1 MSFLR
6 DVETERVLAESQRI
20 RQMITD
26 AAAELNG
33 FVVELDAYVERL
45 HQMHTSNEGTSGDG
59 EPGPRHADEPG

>member
-6 DVETERVLAESQRI
+6 DVETERVLAESQRL
-20 RQMITD
+20 RRMLTD

-45 HQMHTSNEGTSGDG
+45 HQMPTPNEGDSGAG
-59 EPGPRHADEPG
+59 ERGPHSADEPS

>member
-20 RQMITD
+20 RQMITA
-26 AAAELNG
+26 AAAELTG

-45 HQMHTSNEGTSGDG
+45 NQMPTPNEGDSGDG
-59 EPGPRHADEPG
+59 ERGPRHADEPS